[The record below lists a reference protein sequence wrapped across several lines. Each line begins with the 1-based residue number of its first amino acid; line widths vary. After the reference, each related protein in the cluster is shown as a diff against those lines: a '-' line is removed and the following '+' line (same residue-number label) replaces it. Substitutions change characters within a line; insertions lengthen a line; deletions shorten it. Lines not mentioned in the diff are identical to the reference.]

1 MNCFTLLGNIFIVQ
15 VVEVTGLALVENVRV
30 TQSQKSVVSD
40 GPASSVDGTSLW
52 WRTIELEL
60 SVGNNG
66 TDSAVSISQDRVLQ
80 LHHQRVRRETSFWDD
95 SIWRSGGRGLN
106 LAVADLSGTSGSGGS
121 GGLVLD
127 LTVTNLL
134 HGRGSLVLDLAIT
147 DLVHH
152 GSGLVLDLAIADL
165 VDNMGGLVLD
175 LAVTDLVDNR
185 NSLVLDLA
193 IANLVDNWGCGG
205 GRHRRKSLGGLLLHL
220 TIANLVDNV
229 SLLSRRSGQS
239 GRRSQRKGD
248 NLDTKLGSVVSL
260 GTRESCSRCQGGPW
274 LRWNSCSQ
282 RAGSQS
288 QCGERVLH
296 SRLMDV
302 VVVCSDEKNIYGE
315 RLQLFKYVYP
325 NRSRHDLPL
334 PVAALTQPL
343 RLLAL
348 AYLPY
353 MCIDAG

>member
-15 VVEVTGLALVENVRV
+15 VVEVTGFASVENVRV

-95 SIWRSGGRGLN
+95 SVWRSSGRGSN
-106 LAVADLSGTSGSGGS
+106 LAVADLGSSSGSGGS
-121 GGLVLD
+121 GGLVLN
-127 LTVTNLL
+127 LTVTNLV

-152 GSGLVLDLAIADL
+152 GSGLVLDLTIA
-165 VDNMGGLVLD
+165 NS
-175 LAVTDLVDNR
+175 VDNR
-185 NSLVLDLA
+185 NGSVLDLA

-220 TIANLVDNV
+220 AIANSVDNV

-274 LRWNSCSQ
+274 LRCNSSSQ

-315 RLQLFKYVYP
+315 RLQSFKYVYP
-325 NRSRHDLPL
+325 NRSRHDLPS

-343 RLLAL
+343 RLSAS
-348 AYLPY
+348 ANLPY